1 MDFWGSKSSLWYYD
15 DPFSRSLF
23 SSLSLS
29 LSLCI
34 PLILLQMYMED
45 KRHSAA
51 GTSVTLDQ
59 HMLMWLARR
68 LLEGILL
75 HAKLEYG
82 AFSLPSWSLSGE
94 CFPACLS
101 PCPSPFRSSRL
112 ELVWRAC
119 GHLMAV
125 AVLSRRGRYC
135 FRASRT

>member
-1 MDFWGSKSSLWYYD
+1 MIRFPALYSL
-15 DPFSRSLF
+15 
-23 SSLSLS
+23 LSLS

-82 AFSLPSWSLSGE
+82 GAHSWIFFVST
-94 CFPACLS
+94 
-101 PCPSPFRSSRL
+101 R
-112 ELVWRAC
+112 RAC
-119 GHLMAV
+119 ASQASSAGADGL
-125 AVLSRRGRYC
+125 GRSC
-135 FRASRT
+135 EEESTPTLTPLL